1 MFEWCVLHFGIHNAL
16 FKSHITIKRR
26 FPTATRMN
34 VSVKALH
41 NAMPSPWVPSNA
53 SFVSFRRLT
62 LAEDDEDVLFILRWY
77 WDNDEEARVQHMFY
91 ASTVH
96 WPITNASTPLTVT
109 FYWWQRS
116 PTELRRRKF
125 YSLCKFLLL
134 RDLYDRYYWK
144 VIGDIGAYF
153 DRQMQ
158 LSLKSVYF
166 PTAWCL
172 CKCAR
177 LVSHCEIDVEL
188 SPPFVYPAN
197 KPCVWILP
205 CGTDKGAVYCKKLLK
220 TLLISVRCRTWSI
233 TN

>member
-1 MFEWCVLHFGIHNAL
+1 M
-16 FKSHITIKRR
+16 
-26 FPTATRMN
+26 
-34 VSVKALH
+34 
-41 NAMPSPWVPSNA
+41 
-53 SFVSFRRLT
+53 
-62 LAEDDEDVLFILRWY
+62 ILRQRWRSQGTTY
-77 WDNDEEARVQHMFY
+77 VLCLF
-91 ASTVH
+91 TVH

-116 PTELRRRKF
+116 PSELRRRKF

-153 DRQMQ
+153 DRHLQ

-197 KPCVWILP
+197 RPCDFALRHRQGCRLLQKVIKNPADVSKMSNLVYYQLNFSNL
-205 CGTDKGAVYCKKLLK
+205 CYCKKK
-220 TLLISVRCRTWSI
+220 KKWKPAIHWEKVRFCINSRLQNW
-233 TN
+233 TNE

>member
-1 MFEWCVLHFGIHNAL
+1 MTKTFCSFWDDTETTMKKPGYKICFVPLYCSLTNYECKHSTDCDILLMAEIAH
-16 FKSHITIKRR
+16 
-26 FPTATRMN
+26 
-34 VSVKALH
+34 
-41 NAMPSPWVPSNA
+41 WV
-53 SFVSFRRLT
+53 
-62 LAEDDEDVLFILRWY
+62 AEEEVLF
-77 WDNDEEARVQHMFY
+77 
-91 ASTVH
+91 S
-96 WPITNASTPLTVT
+96 
-109 FYWWQRS
+109 
-116 PTELRRRKF
+116 
-125 YSLCKFLLL
+125 CKFLLL

-153 DRQMQ
+153 DRHLQ

-197 KPCVWILP
+197 RPCVWILP

-220 TLLISVRCRTWSI
+220 TLLMSVRCRTWSI

>member
-1 MFEWCVLHFGIHNAL
+1 M
-16 FKSHITIKRR
+16 
-26 FPTATRMN
+26 
-34 VSVKALH
+34 
-41 NAMPSPWVPSNA
+41 
-53 SFVSFRRLT
+53 
-62 LAEDDEDVLFILRWY
+62 ILRQRWRSQGTTY
-77 WDNDEEARVQHMFY
+77 VLCLF
-91 ASTVH
+91 TVH

-116 PTELRRRKF
+116 PSELRRRKF

-153 DRQMQ
+153 DRHLQ

-197 KPCVWILP
+197 RPCVWILP

-220 TLLISVRCRTWSI
+220 TLLMSVRCRTWSI